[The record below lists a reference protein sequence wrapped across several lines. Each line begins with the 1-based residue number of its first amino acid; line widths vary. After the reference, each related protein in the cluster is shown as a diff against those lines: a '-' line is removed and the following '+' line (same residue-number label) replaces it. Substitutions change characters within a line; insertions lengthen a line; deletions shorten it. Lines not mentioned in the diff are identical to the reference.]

1 MLLASIHS
9 EHFHV
14 FSPDTDVFLLLIH
27 YYTQLPTVTI
37 FETGRGSMKRKIS
50 IGAAFEVMGPNK
62 SETLLDFHAFS
73 GCDQTSKF
81 NGKSNLACWKEFVDV
96 GNTTIDAF
104 KELGN
109 NEKINDEIIREL
121 ETFVVILFS
130 GSHLSNTITT
140 LAEARWQLYSKYQD
154 YDNLPPTKAALRQKV
169 LRSNLIC
176 LTWKTSHRQKP
187 TTPNPEQHGWE
198 RDDGVLMPVLTDMP
212 PAPEQLIEVSSCICK
227 TGCNTMR
234 CKCKKNNMICTK
246 NVSLCGVSK

>member
-1 MLLASIHS
+1 MNKSYAVSFDTITVSNISNIGSHLNNN
-9 EHFHV
+9 EHEEADTLMILHAIDVACINPFRVLHV
-14 FSPDTDVFLLLIH
+14 FSPDTDVFILLIH

-62 SETLLDFHAFS
+62 SEALLGFHAFS
-73 GCDQTSKF
+73 VCDQTIKF
-81 NGKSNLACWKEFVDV
+81 NGKSKLAYWKEFVDV

-130 GSHLSNTITT
+130 GSRLSNTIPT

-154 YDNLPPTKAALRQKV
+154 YDNLPPTRL
-169 LRSNLIC
+169 
-176 LTWKTSHRQKP
+176 H
-187 TTPNPEQHGWE
+187 
-198 RDDGVLMPVLTDMP
+198 
-212 PAPEQLIEVSSCICK
+212 
-227 TGCNTMR
+227 
-234 CKCKKNNMICTK
+234 
-246 NVSLCGVSK
+246 